1 MAGVVAAGRRARPG
15 GSSSG
20 SGSGGGVV
28 AGSEGRGDSVGGVVA
43 QRLWEDL
50 AGRVVWV
57 G

>member
-28 AGSEGRGDSVGGVVA
+28 AGGLTRALRAGVT
-43 QRLWEDL
+43 R
-50 AGRVVWV
+50 WV
-57 G
+57 EW